1 MFVPPKLIIH
11 IKPRETFLG
20 GKIIPCS
27 ETKKLIHG
35 KRVKVAGIVL
45 IRQKPGSAKGV
56 VFMTIEDETGIAN
69 LVIWP
74 SLLERF
80 RKVVMGA
87 RLVWVDGVVQRSDEG
102 IIHIVVDTIIDRSFE
117 LLTLSDEQLPSS
129 FARADEIKRP
139 IPEGRSRHPRNVS
152 ILPKSRDFH

>member
-1 MFVPPKLIIH
+1 MMFLRNFYEAEGAVS
-11 IKPRETFLG
+11 
-20 GKIIPCS
+20 CY
-27 ETKKLIHG
+27 ETKELVHG
-35 KRVKVAGIVL
+35 KRAKVAGVVL

-87 RLVWVDGVVQRSDEG
+87 RLVCIDGIVQRSDEG
-102 IIHIVVDTIIDRSFE
+102 IIHVVIETINDRSSD
-117 LLTLSDEQLPSS
+117 LLTLSDEQLPTS
-129 FARADEIKRP
+129 FARADEVKKP
-139 IPEGRSRHPRNVS
+139 IPEGRARHPHNVS